1 MKFSRT
7 YSAPGNP
14 YSGIVFEPR
23 TSRIVNPDGSVIF
36 EAKDV
41 MVPSTWSQVALDVL
55 AQKYCR
61 KAGVP
66 RCTIRVAEEG
76 VPDWLQRS
84 IADGDALE
92 ALPRDEQFG
101 PERDAREVFNRMAGC
116 WTYYGWKY
124 GYFDSEADAQ
134 VYHDEMCAMLAR
146 QIGAPNSPQWFN
158 TGLHWAYGISGPAQG
173 HWYVDPADETAR
185 ASADTF
191 SHPQVSAC
199 YILGVEDDLVN
210 EGGIFDGVLRE
221 ARIFKG
227 GSGSGAN
234 FSKLRSAGEKLTGG
248 GTSSGLMSFLRVFDR
263 AAGAIKSGGTTRR
276 AAKMVVLNA
285 DHPDIEEFVNW
296 KVREERKVADL
307 VIGSR
312 IFEKQLNAIISA
324 AHDTRV
330 PDTARLDPALN
341 ASLRIAIGD
350 SIDAG
355 IPPGAAQSALD
366 YARQGYT
373 RLEIEQYDTAWD
385 SEAYITV
392 SGQNSNNS
400 VRLTNGFFNALD
412 RDEDWLLTARTTGDV
427 VKRIKAR
434 DLWEQIAVAAW
445 QCADPGLQFDD
456 TIQEWHTCPNDD
468 RINATNP
475 CVTGDTLIATADGP
489 MRIGELVGKA
499 VFVIGG
505 DGQSH
510 LVNNIFPTGTKSIY
524 RLQTAGGYELDLTA
538 DHQVWTENRGDVPA
552 RELRAGDKLALSGS
566 GFGNVSLDE
575 RLAFAVGT
583 AVGEGDEIEAAV
595 LGDITAGINA
605 AKVASPAQVH
615 SARASRVTMRSKGAI
630 HGTTPGRPIVEFCS
644 YYASIEEGKA
654 RKVFTNAVYDLDCPA
669 TAALLRGLYTA
680 DATVCK
686 DSTGAVSID
695 LKSASSPFL
704 KQVQYMLLSF
714 GIRSDRCADGL
725 LRIPEQ
731 FLCTFERSVGFH
743 QSSVKGTALA
753 LVAGRDT
760 TPSETLSDEFL
771 SLEPLGQADVF
782 DLTEPETQHFVANG
796 LRVHNCSEYVF
807 IDDTACFAP
816 ETRIS
821 TPDGLRTVEELFE
834 RQESGQRVLITTDIH
849 SEVDHRRLSA
859 HRPAY
864 ITEVGERE
872 VFRMT
877 LADGREIRA
886 TGDHKFLTAEN
897 GWKRIDELKLGLDRI
912 AIRESGNSVTF
923 ASDAT
928 DVKRWQMLGWLTGD
942 GVFNKD
948 TVALVFGPRER
959 RTAEFMTAQLND
971 LKATAVNVAGPPI
984 DVRTSQI
991 SVQSNGVLQTS
1002 ASQTSL
1008 VSYLETRYG
1017 FKQATALHKDVPNAI
1032 HWAPEDI
1039 KVAYLQGLFSAD
1051 GCIRKNGAAAEKEVM
1066 LASSSA
1072 SLLRSVQLLL
1082 SDLGITSRISW
1093 THPEG
1098 RKNPQGQLHLHNQE
1112 SRKFNSLIGFPCSAE
1127 KELEA
1132 RELLASEFTAAH
1144 KNPRSPKVLS
1154 IVPDGKATVYDVT
1167 EPVTHSVIA
1176 EGLIAH
1182 NCNLASLN
1190 LVKFLNDDG
1199 NFDAQ
1204 RFAHAAR
1211 VWTTTLEISVTM
1223 GQMPSRRIAEK
1234 NHGYRTL
1241 GLGYANLGTL
1251 LMRLGLP
1258 YDSEEGFGW
1267 CAAITS
1273 LMTGAAYRT
1282 SAEMAQQLGSF
1293 ARFEANREPML
1304 RVIRNHRSAAYA
1316 ADPGTYE
1323 ALSVTPVTHA
1333 PTLFTQAT
1341 WALARRMWDD
1351 AISIGEVAGFRN
1363 AQTVVIAP
1371 TGCLTG
1377 TALISTDRGLTRLQR
1392 LGNVEGRQWQDIDV
1406 RVLTDDGE
1414 QRANQFYINGVSPTR
1429 RIKTS
1434 GGYTITGTPEHRV
1447 KIVDRGS
1454 GELIWKRFAE
1464 VGPGDTVA
1472 LSMGGFAGSPQ
1483 VVNLPPLGE
1492 EHWTADFTTTAPS
1505 AMTAGLAELVGYSM
1519 GGGTLHA
1526 KGLRLRVAD
1535 EDGDVRDRLI
1545 GLARQLFNIE
1555 ATASQKGAY
1564 TEIGI
1569 HSVPLAIW
1577 WQACGFAKHHP
1588 ASDSRGKSY
1597 VAHVPDV
1604 ILASNDPIV
1613 YGAFLRGLFE
1623 ADGTVVNG
1631 AVHLST
1637 ANASLADDVRT
1648 VLLTLGVP
1656 TNTRIDKS
1664 GWSGADLYVL
1674 RVRNADYARTFL
1686 KRVGFIGDRKRSAVR
1701 PCDTWQGTKGDR
1713 VFVRKDI
1720 LRTLVPHSS
1729 ELYPRTALYGYRH
1742 AGAISRTAAC
1752 ELLEKTGSLE
1762 IKTALTFFY
1771 DDVAENE
1778 DGGEQFTYDLSVPAN
1793 VTYFA
1798 NGFISH
1804 NTIGL
1809 VMDCDTTGIEPDFAL
1824 VKFKKLAGG
1833 GYFKIVNQSV
1843 DAALHKLGYSQDQ
1856 IDAIE
1861 TYAKGTGTLEES
1873 PHINRATLRAKGFDD
1888 EAIARVE
1895 AVLAGAFELPFVF
1908 NKFVLGEEFCKERL
1922 GLTEAQLNDW
1932 SFSLLRDG
1940 LGFSTQQIEEAS
1952 AHICGRM
1959 TVEGAPYLNDEHL
1972 PVFDCATPCGKYG
1985 SRYIRPLAHVDM
1997 MAAAQ
2002 PFVSGAISKCVVGE
2016 TLLTTED
2023 GLVRIESL
2031 HRGESADSFRTQV
2044 TEVASLN
2051 GPRTTDAFYYGG
2063 ERAVREV
2070 KLRSGHRVIGTP
2082 NHRVLVCGD
2091 AGLVWRHLSDIQPGE
2106 YVATQYGDDMWSQEA
2121 ATFGDFRPSAP
2132 YGYQKAFE
2140 TPQQMTSDL
2149 AFFLGAYAAEG
2160 HTSRSNYTVTITNS
2174 VEVVLERVLNAAR
2187 SAFGLEGK
2195 LLQPADRCASVV
2207 FASKT
2212 LVEFLEYLKC
2222 GSRASQKR
2230 IPDSVLRSRREHVL
2244 AFLSGLFLD
2253 AYVTTEGLAKWA
2265 ICLDSAP
2272 LLDDLQAVLTNL
2284 GVVHSRIEKLNK
2296 EYGKTYGEVYA
2307 AGRQAQKLLS
2317 LVAFPEPAKLARAWT
2332 ILSDRFS
2339 QSTADVI
2346 PGITGRELYAL
2357 IPRVTKR
2364 RALRSPVTRGRHGYL
2379 LDHRTRHVSWE
2390 TASKLRDHI
2399 ELPAWLDD
2407 VINRNLHFS
2416 PVESVKDA
2424 GTAKVYD
2431 LSVPVT
2437 HAFVGNGIVNHN
2449 TINFPQTATIEDVK
2463 EAYRYSHER
2472 MIKAVAL
2479 YRDGSKLSQPL
2490 AASYDFGNDGNEAE
2504 ATSSQPQP
2512 FATPMQIAEK
2522 IVYRYI
2528 AKRRPM
2534 PQRRSGYTQK
2544 ATIAGHKVYLRT
2556 GEYEGGQLGE
2566 IFLDMHKEGAAFRSM
2581 MNNFAIAI
2589 SLGLQHGVPLEEF
2602 VEAFTFTR
2610 FEPNG
2615 PVVGHDHIKMATS
2628 ILDYIFR
2635 ELAVSY
2641 LGRYDLAHVEPSM
2654 QMDAMGPEAREDYV
2668 AEEEGGVN
2676 VRPVGVAEMFHP
2688 VSTHL
2693 RPGQQPRPAA
2703 PALQAA
2709 PTVTSGSTGS
2719 TGGGA
2724 AVAVMVRTE
2733 AINASKAKGYTGNA
2747 CSECGQ
2753 LTMVRNGACEKCDSC
2768 GSTSGCS

>member
-41 MVPSTWSQVALDVL
+41 MVPSSWSQVALDVL

-66 RCTIRVAEEG
+66 RCTIRVDEEG

-84 IADGDALE
+84 IADGPALE

-173 HWYVDPADETAR
+173 HWYVDPTDETAR

-248 GTSSGLMSFLRVFDR
+248 GTSSGLMSFLKVFDR

-324 AHDTRV
+324 AHNTRV
-330 PDTARLDPALN
+330 PDAARLDPALN
-341 ASLRIAIGD
+341 ASLRTAIRD
-350 SIDAG
+350 SMEAG
-355 IPPGAAQSALD
+355 VPPGAAQSALD

-434 DLWEQIAVAAW
+434 DLWEQIALAAW

-505 DGQSH
+505 DGKSH
-510 LVNNIFPTGTKSIY
+510 LVNNIFPTGTKSIF
-524 RLQTAGGYELDLTA
+524 RLQTNGGYELDLTA
-538 DHQVWTENRGDVPA
+538 DHRVWTENRGDVPA
-552 RELRAGDKLALSGS
+552 RELRAGDTLALTGS
-566 GFGNVSLDE
+566 GFGNVALDE
-575 RLAFAVGT
+575 RLAFAVGS

-615 SARASRVTMRSKGAI
+615 SARGARVTMRSKGAI
-630 HGTTPGRPIVEFCS
+630 HGTTAARPIVEFCS

-654 RKVFTNAVYDLDCPA
+654 RKVFTDAVFDLDCPT

-680 DATVCK
+680 DATVCE
-686 DSTGAVSID
+686 DSTGAVSIE

-714 GIRSDRCADGL
+714 GIRSDRCVDGL
-725 LRIPEQ
+725 LRIPGR
-731 FLCTFERSVGFH
+731 FLSTFERSVGFH
-743 QSSVKGTALA
+743 QSSIKATALA
-753 LVAGRDT
+753 LVAGSEAT
-760 TPSETLSDEFL
+760 ASETLSDEFFA
-771 SLEPLGQADVF
+771 LEPLGQADVF
-782 DLTEPETQHFVANG
+782 DLTESETQHFVANG

-872 VFRMT
+872 VFRMK

-923 ASDAT
+923 ASDAA

-959 RTAEFMTAQLND
+959 RTAEFMTAQLDD
-971 LKATAVNVAGPPI
+971 LKATAVGVAGSGT
-984 DVRTSQI
+984 DARSSQI
-991 SVQSNGVLQTS
+991 AVQSDGAMQTS
-1002 ASQTSL
+1002 ASQASL
-1008 VSYLETRYG
+1008 VTYLETRYG
-1017 FKQATALHKDVPNAI
+1017 LKHATALHKDVPGAI
-1032 HWAPEDI
+1032 HGVPEDL

-1051 GCIRKNGAAAEKEVM
+1051 GCIRANGAAAEKEVM

-1072 SLLRSVQLLL
+1072 TLLRSVQLLL

-1093 THPEG
+1093 SPQG
-1098 RKNPQGQLHLHNQE
+1098 RENPQGQLRLYNEQ

-1127 KELEA
+1127 KELKA
-1132 RELLASEFTAAH
+1132 RELLAAEFTAAH
-1144 KNPRSPKVLS
+1144 KNPRSPKILS
-1154 IVPDGKATVYDVT
+1154 IVPDGTTTVYDVT

-1204 RFAHAAR
+1204 RFSQAAR

-1505 AMTAGLAELVGYSM
+1505 TMTASLAELVGYSM

-1648 VLLTLGVP
+1648 VLLTLGIP

-1686 KRVGFIGDRKRSAVR
+1686 KRVGFIGERKRSAVR

-1762 IKTALTFFY
+1762 IQTALTFFY

-1908 NKFVLGEEFCKERL
+1908 NKFVLGEEFCKEQL

-2002 PFVSGAISKCVVGE
+2002 PFVSGAISK
-2016 TLLTTED
+2016 
-2023 GLVRIESL
+2023 
-2031 HRGESADSFRTQV
+2031 
-2044 TEVASLN
+2044 
-2051 GPRTTDAFYYGG
+2051 
-2063 ERAVREV
+2063 
-2070 KLRSGHRVIGTP
+2070 
-2082 NHRVLVCGD
+2082 
-2091 AGLVWRHLSDIQPGE
+2091 
-2106 YVATQYGDDMWSQEA
+2106 
-2121 ATFGDFRPSAP
+2121 
-2132 YGYQKAFE
+2132 
-2140 TPQQMTSDL
+2140 
-2149 AFFLGAYAAEG
+2149 
-2160 HTSRSNYTVTITNS
+2160 
-2174 VEVVLERVLNAAR
+2174 
-2187 SAFGLEGK
+2187 
-2195 LLQPADRCASVV
+2195 
-2207 FASKT
+2207 
-2212 LVEFLEYLKC
+2212 
-2222 GSRASQKR
+2222 
-2230 IPDSVLRSRREHVL
+2230 
-2244 AFLSGLFLD
+2244 
-2253 AYVTTEGLAKWA
+2253 
-2265 ICLDSAP
+2265 
-2272 LLDDLQAVLTNL
+2272 
-2284 GVVHSRIEKLNK
+2284 
-2296 EYGKTYGEVYA
+2296 
-2307 AGRQAQKLLS
+2307 
-2317 LVAFPEPAKLARAWT
+2317 
-2332 ILSDRFS
+2332 
-2339 QSTADVI
+2339 
-2346 PGITGRELYAL
+2346 
-2357 IPRVTKR
+2357 
-2364 RALRSPVTRGRHGYL
+2364 
-2379 LDHRTRHVSWE
+2379 
-2390 TASKLRDHI
+2390 
-2399 ELPAWLDD
+2399 
-2407 VINRNLHFS
+2407 
-2416 PVESVKDA
+2416 
-2424 GTAKVYD
+2424 
-2431 LSVPVT
+2431 
-2437 HAFVGNGIVNHN
+2437 

-2504 ATSSQPQP
+2504 AVSAQPQP

-2693 RPGQQPRPAA
+2693 YPGQQPRPAA

-2719 TGGGA
+2719 TGGGT